1 MKSLLNTNTSIVFEN
16 HHSSS
21 FLNEL
26 SEYLQI
32 DQQSRYVHQF
42 ENSHGK
48 GQILFIEIEKGF
60 EVELLQ
66 LHLNEDLHVQPIPS
80 EENTRWNVSICNDYI
95 YAKELSELTPNN
107 YPYCV
112 VLSSSSASN
121 TRVFPANC
129 PIFSFSLTFSKNW
142 IEANIIQD
150 LKEDPA
156 ERLNEIIQTNEP
168 VFMIDNIDIDLHRI
182 VDTLLNE
189 DIYQQNT
196 KLLFYRTALDL
207 TLMFFKKLI
216 NKSIFI
222 PTNQHFKKRDIQK
235 IHEINEVILADLSKP
250 CPSIEEL
257 SKSVGMST
265 AKFKTLYKAIFNN
278 SVYNYHL
285 NERLVQARKFL
296 QSGKYTINEV
306 AYMVGFNYPSSFSR
320 IFKKTFGQSPLQF
333 MGLHYEEGQ
342 EE

>member
-1 MKSLLNTNTSIVFEN
+1 MKSLLNTPIVFEN
-16 HHSSS
+16 HHTSA

-32 DQQSRYVHQF
+32 DQQTRYVYQF

-48 GQILFIEIEKGF
+48 GQILSIEIEQGF

-66 LHLNEDLHVQPIPS
+66 LHLNEDLHIKPIATD
-80 EENTRWNVSICNDYI
+80 ENSRWNVSICNDYL
-95 YAKELSELTPNN
+95 YTQESAELTPNN

-112 VLSSSSASN
+112 VLSSSSAN
-121 TRVFPANC
+121 NYRIFPANRS
-129 PIFSFSLTFSKNW
+129 IFSFSLTFSTQW
-142 IEANIIQD
+142 IESNIIQD
-150 LKEDPA
+150 LKDEPA
-156 ERLNEIIQTNEP
+156 GRLCEIIYSNEP
-168 VFMIDNIDIDLHRI
+168 VFMIDNIDVDLHRI

-207 TLMFFKKLI
+207 TLIFFKKLI
-216 NKSIFI
+216 SKSIFI
-222 PTNQHFKKRDIQK
+222 PANQNFKKRDIQK
-235 IHEINEVILADLSKP
+235 IHEINETILADLSKP

-285 NERLVQARKFL
+285 NERLVQAQKYL

-333 MGLHYEEGQ
+333 MGLHYEE

>member
-1 MKSLLNTNTSIVFEN
+1 MKSLLNTSIVFEN
-16 HHSSS
+16 HHPSA

-32 DQQSRYVHQF
+32 DQQNRYVYQF

-48 GQILFIEIEKGF
+48 GQILSIEIEQGF

-66 LHLNEDLHVQPIPS
+66 LHLNEDLHIKPIAS
-80 EENTRWNVSICNDYI
+80 EENTRWNVSICNDYL
-95 YAKELSELTPNN
+95 YTKESAELTPNN

-112 VLSSSSASN
+112 VLSSSSATN
-121 TRVFPANC
+121 TRVFPANR
-129 PIFSFSLTFSKNW
+129 PIFSFSLTFSKHW
-142 IEANIIQD
+142 IETNIIHD
-150 LKEDPA
+150 LKEEPSG
-156 ERLNEIIQTNEP
+156 RLSEIIHSNES
-168 VFMIDNIDIDLHRI
+168 VFMIDNIDVDLHRI

-189 DIYQQNT
+189 DLYQQNT

-207 TLMFFKKLI
+207 TLIFFKKLI

-222 PTNQHFKKRDIQK
+222 PANQNFKKRDIQK
-235 IHEINEVILADLSKP
+235 IHEINEAILADLSKP

-285 NERLVQARKFL
+285 NERLVQARKYL

-333 MGLHYEEGQ
+333 MGLNYEEGQ

>member
-1 MKSLLNTNTSIVFEN
+1 MKSLLNTSIVFEN
-16 HHSSS
+16 HHPSA

-32 DQQSRYVHQF
+32 DQQNRYVYQF

-48 GQILFIEIEKGF
+48 GQILSIEIEQGF

-66 LHLNEDLHVQPIPS
+66 LHLNEDLHIKPIAS
-80 EENTRWNVSICNDYI
+80 EENTRWNVSICNDYL
-95 YAKELSELTPNN
+95 YTKESAELTPNN

-112 VLSSSSASN
+112 VLSSSSATN
-121 TRVFPANC
+121 TRVFPVNR
-129 PIFSFSLTFSKNW
+129 PIFSFSLTFSKHW
-142 IEANIIQD
+142 IETNIIHD
-150 LKEDPA
+150 LKEEPA
-156 ERLNEIIQTNEP
+156 GRLSEIIHNNES
-168 VFMIDNIDIDLHRI
+168 VFMIDNIDVDLHRI

-189 DIYQQNT
+189 DLYQQNT

-207 TLMFFKKLI
+207 TLIFFKKLI

-222 PTNQHFKKRDIQK
+222 PANQNFKKRDIQK
-235 IHEINEVILADLSKP
+235 IHEINEAILADLSKP

-285 NERLVQARKFL
+285 NERLVQARKYL

-333 MGLHYEEGQ
+333 MGLNYEEGQ